1 MNENEGVHVRDA
13 RHCLLCGCKG
23 VILYSSLRDRLFG
36 APGNWNLMQCS
47 KCNLAWLNPQ
57 PTAEDV
63 GKLYADYFTHQ
74 NLGTQKVFLAGLRM
88 QVRSSILKC
97 SFGYPF
103 TSANKTA
110 GSILSRIPPIR
121 DIAGG
126 SVMWLKCSE
135 NAHLLDV
142 GCGNG
147 SFLVQMRQLGWDVTG
162 IEPDKDAVSVAR
174 QKHRLNVF
182 NGSLDDHKFPDK
194 HFDAITLNHVI
205 EHAIDPMGLLME
217 CRRILKPGGQLV
229 LVTPNIKSLARR
241 MFNDSWLHWDP
252 PRHLHLFS
260 LQALRVAAYRAG
272 LIIKELRTT
281 AKGARWIWVSSSI
294 IKRDGILNSSTPI
307 APGLPLRLQGLAF
320 QMAEH
325 ASRSEYGEELVLTA
339 TR

>member
-1 MNENEGVHVRDA
+1 MNKNEGVRVRDA
-13 RHCLLCGCKG
+13 QHCLLCERKG
-23 VILYSSLRDRLFG
+23 QILHSRLRDRLFD

-47 KCNLAWLNPQ
+47 KCNFAWLNPQ

-63 GKLYADYFTHQ
+63 GKLYANYFTHQ
-74 NLGTQKVFLAGLRM
+74 NPGPQEVLMPGLRM
-88 QVRSSILKC
+88 RLRSTILES
-97 SFGYPF
+97 SFGYPLK
-103 TSANKTA
+103 SANKTV

-126 SVMWLKCSE
+126 SVMWLHCSE

-147 SFLVQMRQLGWDVTG
+147 SFLVQMRHLGWEVIG
-162 IEPDKDAVSVAR
+162 IDTDGDAVSVACE
-174 QKHRLNVF
+174 KHGLNVIH
-182 NGSLDDHKFPDK
+182 GSLEKHKFPDN
-194 HFDAITLNHVI
+194 HFDAISLNHVI
-205 EHAIDPMGLLME
+205 EHAIDPIGLLIE

-241 MFNDSWLHWDP
+241 IFNDSWLHWDP

-294 IKRDGILNSSTPI
+294 IKRDGILNGSAPI
-307 APGLPLRLQGLAF
+307 APGLPLRLQGLAY